1 MFMKSFINQI
11 IKLLK
16 WLFKWI
22 KYIIIILIC
31 VIYSL
36 FYQEKSK
43 KLERKKEN
51 LKHEI
56 KKNEQRI
63 QDSTIF
69 NENNPLIKDSIF
81 KITEEQIKEEIK
93 NYYCEK
99 KERKVYELTKEEE
112 KEIEKL
118 TEIILPIIVTEIN
131 KEQILNQDKLK
142 DKITKLGKEYLP
154 QIVKETTIIK
164 TITPKETKRQK
175 EDLPIKKTN
184 EHNQKEIDIV
194 LTSRKKEENITNN
207 KKEEPDFIKDNPL
220 PSPLFNKNKEN
231 LSEATPKIN
240 LQPNFIISPN
250 IPKIEENLITN
261 IPPSPQINIEHPPK
275 TDLDIKI
282 VTGNQ
287 NELSP
292 PEEQTEK
299 NIDTKNSQESPK
311 ENLELEK
318 TKEIKYITINSIIID
333 TQIKELKEEKRKE
346 QNKPEFEDKNY
357 DAILLKID
365 LLLKE
370 LKTLQTKPLKN
381 SDQEKVKKQI
391 QELKQTKKEI
401 EIRRESEL
409 TREED
414 LLQETITEQ
423 ELSTLEQEL
432 KKLHLEHLTDLN
444 EKLLTKVE
452 DLDNLSKKQTIKIE
466 KELIK
471 LKIKKTCKSL
481 ELPFLIS
488 LPFIRNRYFFGFT
501 AALFI
506 NNHLN
511 FLNSILKR
519 RSILYE
525 DPKLAYIKK
534 GSDALEEAIKLT
546 NNNLSYLVT
555 LEEDILSKYP
565 ELSLDE
571 EYLIYINKLKY
582 SLMIN
587 QEKMLKKRKMI
598 EKYNLK
604 YQVKIRKLKKKK
616 IA

>member
-1 MFMKSFINQI
+1 MKSFINQI

-36 FYQEKSK
+36 FYHEESK

-81 KITEEQIKEEIK
+81 KITKEQIKEEIK

-118 TEIILPIIVTEIN
+118 TEIILPIIITEIN
-131 KEQILNQDKLK
+131 KEQILTPDKLK
-142 DKITKLGKEYLP
+142 ENIVKLGNENLNKLKKEVKTTK
-154 QIVKETTIIK
+154 IITFNEEERVKENLPN
-164 TITPKETKRQK
+164 IT
-175 EDLPIKKTN
+175 KTN

-194 LTSRKKEENITNN
+194 LAGRKKEENITNN

-282 VTGNQ
+282 VAGNQ

-370 LKTLQTKPLKN
+370 LETLQTKPLKN

-432 KKLHLEHLTDLN
+432 KKLHLEHLIDLN

-519 RSILYE
+519 KSILYE

-555 LEEDILSKYP
+555 LEKDILSKYP

-582 SLMIN
+582 SLMMN

>member
-1 MFMKSFINQI
+1 MKSFINQI

-36 FYQEKSK
+36 FYHEESK

-81 KITEEQIKEEIK
+81 KITKEQIKEEIK

-118 TEIILPIIVTEIN
+118 TEIILPIIITEIN
-131 KEQILNQDKLK
+131 KEQILTPDKLK
-142 DKITKLGKEYLP
+142 ENIVKLGNENLNKLKKEVKTTK
-154 QIVKETTIIK
+154 IITFNEEERVKENLPN
-164 TITPKETKRQK
+164 IT
-175 EDLPIKKTN
+175 KTN

-194 LTSRKKEENITNN
+194 LAGRKKEENITNN

-282 VTGNQ
+282 VAGNQ

-370 LKTLQTKPLKN
+370 LETLQTKPLKN

-432 KKLHLEHLTDLN
+432 KKLHLEHLIDLN

-555 LEEDILSKYP
+555 LEKDILSKYP

-582 SLMIN
+582 SLMMN

>member
-1 MFMKSFINQI
+1 MKSFINQI

-118 TEIILPIIVTEIN
+118 TEIILPIIVTEIK

-164 TITPKETKRQK
+164 TITPKETERKK
-175 EDLPIKKTN
+175 ENLPIKKTN
-184 EHNQKEIDIV
+184 EHNQKEINIV
-194 LTSRKKEENITNN
+194 LASRKKEENITNN
-207 KKEEPDFIKDNPL
+207 KKEEPNFIKGNPL

-282 VTGNQ
+282 VAGNQ

-292 PEEQTEK
+292 PKEQTEK

-346 QNKPEFEDKNY
+346 QNKPEFENKNY

-370 LKTLQTKPLKN
+370 LETLQSKPLKN

-409 TREED
+409 THEED

-432 KKLHLEHLTDLN
+432 KKLHLEHLIDLN

-452 DLDNLSKKQTIKIE
+452 DLDNLSKEQAIKIE

-471 LKIKKTCKSL
+471 LKIKKACKSL

>member
-1 MFMKSFINQI
+1 MKSFINQI

-36 FYQEKSK
+36 FHQEKSK

-99 KERKVYELTKEEE
+99 KERKVYEFTKEEE

-131 KEQILNQDKLK
+131 KEQILTPDKLK
-142 DKITKLGKEYLP
+142 ENIVKLGNENLNKLKKEVKTAK
-154 QIVKETTIIK
+154 IITFNEEERVKENLPN
-164 TITPKETKRQK
+164 IT
-175 EDLPIKKTN
+175 KTN

-282 VTGNQ
+282 VAGNQ

-292 PEEQTEK
+292 PEEQAEK
-299 NIDTKNSQESPK
+299 NIDIKNYQESPK

-370 LKTLQTKPLKN
+370 LETIQIKPLNPK
-381 SDQEKVKKQI
+381 DHEKVKKQI

-409 TREED
+409 THEED

-432 KKLHLEHLTDLN
+432 KKLHLEHLIDLN

-452 DLDNLSKKQTIKIE
+452 DLDNLSKEQAIKIE

-471 LKIKKTCKSL
+471 LKIKRACKSL

-488 LPFIRNRYFFGFT
+488 LPFIHNRYFFGFT

-555 LEEDILSKYP
+555 LEKDILSKYP

-582 SLMIN
+582 SLMMN

>member
-1 MFMKSFINQI
+1 MKSFINQI

-36 FYQEKSK
+36 FHQEKSK

-118 TEIILPIIVTEIN
+118 TEIILPIIVTEIK

-164 TITPKETKRQK
+164 TITPKETERKK
-175 EDLPIKKTN
+175 ENLPNITKTN

-282 VTGNQ
+282 VAGNQ

-311 ENLELEK
+311 ENLELER

-370 LKTLQTKPLKN
+370 LETLQTKPLKN

-432 KKLHLEHLTDLN
+432 KKLHLEHLIDLN

-555 LEEDILSKYP
+555 LEKDILSKYP

-582 SLMIN
+582 SLMMN